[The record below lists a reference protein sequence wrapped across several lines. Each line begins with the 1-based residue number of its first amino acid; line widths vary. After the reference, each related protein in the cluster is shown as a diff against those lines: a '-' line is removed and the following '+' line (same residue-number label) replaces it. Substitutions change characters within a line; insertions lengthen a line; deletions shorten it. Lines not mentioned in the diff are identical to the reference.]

1 MKYITSNVAETEQI
15 AKSIGERLK
24 GGEVLCLY
32 GDLGSGKT
40 TFTQALGRHIG
51 IKKRILSPTFII
63 VRHYDI
69 DNKIIRNFYHLDL
82 YRLSS
87 IEESQDLDINQF
99 LGKPGNITVIEWPEK
114 IEKIIQKKRINIY
127 FKYINENTRE
137 ITVDG

>member
-1 MKYITSNVAETEQI
+1 M
-15 AKSIGERLK
+15 
-24 GGEVLCLY
+24 
-32 GDLGSGKT
+32 
-40 TFTQALGRHIG
+40 
-51 IKKRILSPTFII
+51 
-63 VRHYDI
+63 RHYDI